1 MLIET
6 IQTYQE
12 EAQSTRLFEIE
23 GLRYRA
29 PNWLYALD
37 MYERETSKRPPRQA
51 VVEVVPH
58 EI

>member
-6 IQTYQE
+6 IRTYQE

-29 PNWLYALD
+29 PSWLHALNQ
-37 MYERETSKRPPRQA
+37 YEANTSKRPPRQA
-51 VVEVVPH
+51 VVEIV
-58 EI
+58 

>member
-1 MLIET
+1 VLIET
-6 IQTYQE
+6 IRTYQE

-29 PNWLYALD
+29 PSWLHALD

-51 VVEVVPH
+51 VVEVIPH
-58 EI
+58 AI